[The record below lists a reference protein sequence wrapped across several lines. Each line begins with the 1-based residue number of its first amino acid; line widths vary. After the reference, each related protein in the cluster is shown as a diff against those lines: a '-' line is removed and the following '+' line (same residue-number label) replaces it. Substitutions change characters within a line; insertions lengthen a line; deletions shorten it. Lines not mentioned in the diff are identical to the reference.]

1 MSKVFFEI
9 SYQSPSLLPV
19 TVRNTSSILP
29 LIISKSTISVC
40 LFVISRACLL
50 SLILILYAS
59 PTLSNSRLSALRRLS
74 FSEFS
79 SVYQT
84 RLCEEYRKS
93 CFFAKIVDDFPH
105 LQPCFRVKSRCRF
118 VKEQELRSVNKRP
131 CNVNP
136 SALTAA
142 QCAVFSFENFRK
154 VKGLCKAFNSFGDFF
169 FVESVI

>member
-1 MSKVFFEI
+1 MRRIVGNNFARINNHHIVAVNCFFHI
-9 SYQSPSLLPV
+9 V
-19 TVRNTSSILP
+19 G
-29 LIISKSTISVC
+29 
-40 LFVISRACLL
+40 
-50 SLILILYAS
+50 
-59 PTLSNSRLSALRRLS
+59 
-74 FSEFS
+74 
-79 SVYQT
+79 
-84 RLCEEYRKS
+84 CEEYRKS

-136 SALTAA
+136 SALATA

-154 VKGLCKAFNSFGDFF
+154 VKGLRKAFNSFGDFF